1 LPTGAPL
8 PYDRSTTEAHTG
20 AALAKSRA
28 GGHPC
33 ANSYPAA
40 TLEIRVACV
49 KADVSSSG
57 PPLVELQGISKRYG
71 DLLANDGIDL
81 AIEPGEIH
89 ALLGENGAGKSTLV
103 KILYGVIE
111 PSAGEIRWEGRPV
124 SIGSPVEA
132 RNLGLGMVFQHFSL
146 FDELTVAENI
156 AVALSGDWSLSTVRS
171 KLGEISRTYG
181 LALDAD
187 RAVWTLSAG
196 ERQRIEIV
204 RCLLQNPR
212 LLILDEPT
220 SVLTPQEA
228 EHLFTT
234 LDRLSAEGC
243 SILYI
248 SHKLEE
254 VRRLC
259 RRATILRAGRVVAT
273 IDPRAKSAREI
284 AALMVGNE
292 VGEVR
297 TDAPHHIQ
305 GEMLKVS
312 RLSMP
317 AAGLHGQALR
327 EIDLVAR
334 AGEVVGIAGVAGN
347 GQSELFAALSGERL
361 ADRTDAVV
369 IAGKPAGTIGID
381 ARRRLGAAFVPEERL
396 GHAAAPSHRLSE
408 NTLIS
413 HAAAEVSRSGFIL
426 VNAAKRLA
434 RSIVQSFDVRT
445 PEGDPQARK
454 LSGGN
459 LQKFVIGREIIRKPK
474 LIIVDQPTWGVDAG
488 AARLI
493 RQALVDLARAG
504 SAVVVVSQ
512 DLDELF
518 EVADRMAVIHQ
529 GRLSPVRPVGEW
541 TKEAVG
547 LEMLGVAQAQ
557 GGAHAL

>member
-1 LPTGAPL
+1 M
-8 PYDRSTTEAHTG
+8 SIEA
-20 AALAKSRA
+20 
-28 GGHPC
+28 
-33 ANSYPAA
+33 
-40 TLEIRVACV
+40 
-49 KADVSSSG
+49 
-57 PPLVELQGISKRYG
+57 
-71 DLLANDGIDL
+71 
-81 AIEPGEIH
+81 GEIH

-111 PSAGEIRWEGRPV
+111 PSAGEIRWEGKPV
-124 SIGSPVEA
+124 IIGSPVEA
-132 RNLGLGMVFQHFSL
+132 RTLGLGMVFQHFSL
-146 FDELTVAENI
+146 FDEMTVAENI
-156 AVALSGDWSLSTVRS
+156 AVALSGEWNLATVRS
-171 KLGEISRTYG
+171 RLTEISSTYG

-228 EHLFTT
+228 EHLFVT
-234 LDRLSAEGC
+234 LDKLSTEGC

-273 IDPRAKSAREI
+273 IDPRASTAREI

-292 VGEVR
+292 VGEIR
-297 TDAPHHIQ
+297 TDAPHVPQ
-305 GEMLKVS
+305 GEVLRVDH
-312 RLSMP
+312 LDMP
-317 AAGLHGQALR
+317 PAGLHGQALR
-327 EIDLVAR
+327 DINLVVR

-361 ADRTDAVV
+361 ADRAEAVT
-369 IAGKPAGTIGID
+369 IAGKACGMLGIEG
-381 ARRRLGAAFVPEERL
+381 RRRLSAAFVPEERL
-396 GHAAAPSHRLSE
+396 GHAAAPTHRLSE

-413 HAAAEVSRSGFIL
+413 HASTEVRSGFIL
-426 VNAAKRLA
+426 LSAAKRLA
-434 RSIVQSFDVRT
+434 RTIIKSFDVRT

-474 LIIVDQPTWGVDAG
+474 LLIVDQPTWGVDAG

-493 RQALVDLARAG
+493 RQSLVDLARDG

-518 EVADRMAVIHQ
+518 EVADQMAVIHQ
-529 GRLSPVRPVGEW
+529 GMLSPQKPIGEW

-557 GGAHAL
+557 GGAHAV

>member
-1 LPTGAPL
+1 M
-8 PYDRSTTEAHTG
+8 
-20 AALAKSRA
+20 
-28 GGHPC
+28 
-33 ANSYPAA
+33 
-40 TLEIRVACV
+40 
-49 KADVSSSG
+49 KADVSPSQ
-57 PPLVELQGISKRYG
+57 PPLVELKGISKRYG

-81 AIEPGEIH
+81 TIEPGEIH

-111 PSAGEIRWEGRPV
+111 PSGGEIRWEGKPV
-124 SIGSPVEA
+124 GIASPVEA
-132 RNLGLGMVFQHFSL
+132 RALGLGMVFQHFSL
-146 FDELTVAENI
+146 FDEMTVAENI
-156 AVALSGDWSLSTVRS
+156 AVALSDEWSLSTVRG

-228 EHLFTT
+228 EHLFVT
-234 LDRLSAEGC
+234 LDKLSADGC

-259 RRATILRAGRVVAT
+259 RRATILRAGRVVAS
-273 IDPRAKSAREI
+273 IDPRAISAREI

-292 VGEVR
+292 VGDIR
-297 TDAPHHIQ
+297 TDAPHQ
-305 GEMLKVS
+305 PLDAVLKVE
-312 RLSMP
+312 RLSVPP
-317 AAGLHGQALR
+317 AGMHGQALR
-327 EIDLVAR
+327 DINLVAR

-361 ADRTDAVV
+361 ANRDDAIT
-369 IAGKPAGTIGID
+369 IAGRACGSTGID
-381 ARRRLGAAFVPEERL
+381 GRRRLAAAFVPEERL
-396 GHAAAPSHRLSE
+396 GHAAAPTHRLSE

-413 HAAAEVSRSGFIL
+413 HAATEVSRTGFIL
-426 VNAAKRLA
+426 LNAAKRLA
-434 RSIVQSFDVRT
+434 GTIIKSFDVRT

-474 LIIVDQPTWGVDAG
+474 LLIVDQPTWGVDAG

-493 RQALVDLARAG
+493 RQALVDLAREG

-518 EVADRMAVIHQ
+518 EVADQMAVIHN
-529 GRLSPVRPVGEW
+529 GSLSPLKPIGEW

-547 LEMLGVAQAQ
+547 LEMLGVARTH
-557 GGAHAL
+557 GDAHAV

>member
-1 LPTGAPL
+1 M
-8 PYDRSTTEAHTG
+8 
-20 AALAKSRA
+20 
-28 GGHPC
+28 
-33 ANSYPAA
+33 
-40 TLEIRVACV
+40 

-57 PPLVELQGISKRYG
+57 PPLVELKGISKRYG

-81 AIEPGEIH
+81 SIEPGEIH

-111 PSAGEIRWEGRPV
+111 PSAGEIRWESRPV

-156 AVALSGDWSLSTVRS
+156 AVALSGDWDLATVRG

-273 IDPRAKSAREI
+273 IDPRASSAREI
-284 AALMVGNE
+284 AALMVGSE
-292 VGEVR
+292 VGEIR
-297 TDAPHHIQ
+297 TDAPHHPE
-305 GEMLKVS
+305 GEMLKVAS
-312 RLSMP
+312 LNLPP
-317 AAGLHGQALR
+317 AGMHGQALR
-327 EIDLVAR
+327 GIDLKAR
-334 AGEVVGIAGVAGN
+334 AGEVVGIAGIAGN
-347 GQSELFAALSGERL
+347 GQTELFAALSGERL
-361 ADRTDAVV
+361 AGGPDAVV
-369 IAGKPAGTIGID
+369 IAGRPVGTTGID
-381 ARRRLGAAFVPEERL
+381 GRRRLGAAFVPEERL
-396 GHAAAPSHRLSE
+396 GHAAAPTHRLSE

-426 VNAAKRLA
+426 VNAARRLA
-434 RSIVQSFDVRT
+434 RTIVQSFDVRT

-474 LIIVDQPTWGVDAG
+474 LIVVDQPTWGVDAG

-493 RQALVDLARAG
+493 RQALVDLARQG

-529 GRLSPVRPVGEW
+529 GTLSPLKPIGEW

-547 LEMLGVAQAQ
+547 LEMLGVAQAP
-557 GGAHAL
+557 GGVHAV

>member
-1 LPTGAPL
+1 MQ
-8 PYDRSTTEAHTG
+8 
-20 AALAKSRA
+20 
-28 GGHPC
+28 
-33 ANSYPAA
+33 
-40 TLEIRVACV
+40 
-49 KADVSSSG
+49 ADVSSLG
-57 PPLVELQGISKRYG
+57 PPLVELKGISKRYG

-81 AIEPGEIH
+81 SIEPGEIH

-124 SIGSPVEA
+124 SISSPVEA
-132 RNLGLGMVFQHFSL
+132 RALGLGMVFQHFSL

-156 AVALSGDWSLSTVRS
+156 AVALSDEWTLPMVRS
-171 KLGEISRTYG
+171 RLGEISRTYG

-220 SVLTPQEA
+220 SVLTPQES
-228 EHLFTT
+228 EHLFGT
-234 LDRLSAEGC
+234 LDKLSADGC
-243 SILYI
+243 SILFI

-259 RRATILRAGRVVAT
+259 RRATILRGGRVVAT
-273 IDPRAKSAREI
+273 IDPRERSAREI

-292 VGEVR
+292 VGEIR
-297 TDAPHHIQ
+297 SDAPHKPQ
-305 GEMLKVS
+305 GEML
-312 RLSMP
+312 RIEHLSMP
-317 AAGLHGQALR
+317 PAGLHGQALKD
-327 EIDLVAR
+327 INLVAR
-334 AGEVVGIAGVAGN
+334 AGEVVGIAGIAGN

-361 ADRTDAVV
+361 ADRTGAIV
-369 IAGKPAGTIGID
+369 IAGKSCGTMGID

-396 GHAAAPSHRLSE
+396 GHAAAPTHRLSE

-426 VNAAKRLA
+426 LNAAKRLA
-434 RSIVQSFDVRT
+434 RSIISRFDVRT

-474 LIIVDQPTWGVDAG
+474 LLIVDQPTWGVDAG

-493 RQALVDLARAG
+493 RQALVDLARDG
-504 SAVVVVSQ
+504 SAVVIVSQ

-518 EVADRMAVIHQ
+518 EVADQMAVIHH
-529 GRLSPVRPVGEW
+529 GLLSPLKPIGKW

-547 LEMLGVAQAQ
+547 LEMLGVAQSQ
-557 GGAHAL
+557 GGGHAV

>member
-1 LPTGAPL
+1 
-8 PYDRSTTEAHTG
+8 
-20 AALAKSRA
+20 
-28 GGHPC
+28 
-33 ANSYPAA
+33 
-40 TLEIRVACV
+40 V

-57 PPLVELQGISKRYG
+57 PPLVQLKGISKRYG

-111 PSAGEIRWEGRPV
+111 PSSGEILWEGKPV
-124 SIGSPVEA
+124 SIASPVEA
-132 RNLGLGMVFQHFSL
+132 RALGLGMVFQHFSL

-156 AVALSGDWSLSTVRS
+156 AVALSGEWSLATVRTR
-171 KLGEISRTYG
+171 LGEISQAYG
-181 LALDAD
+181 LALEAD

-204 RCLLQNPR
+204 RCLLQSPR

-228 EHLFTT
+228 EHLFGT
-234 LDRLSAEGC
+234 LDKLSAEGVA
-243 SILYI
+243 ILYI

-259 RRATILRAGRVVAT
+259 RSATILRGGRVVAT
-273 IDPRAKSAREI
+273 IDPRERSAREI

-292 VGEVR
+292 VGDIR
-297 TDAPHHIQ
+297 ADTPHVPQ
-305 GEMLKVS
+305 GEMLRVEH
-312 RLSMP
+312 LSMAP
-317 AAGLHGQALR
+317 GGLHGQALTD
-327 EIDLVAR
+327 INLLAR
-334 AGEVVGIAGVAGN
+334 AGEVVGIAGIAGN

-361 ADRTDAVV
+361 AEQNGSIT
-369 IAGKPAGTIGID
+369 IAGKVCGLSGID

-408 NTLIS
+408 NTLIA
-413 HAAAEVSRSGFIL
+413 HAAAEVTRSGFIL
-426 VNAAKRLA
+426 LGAAKRLA
-434 RSIVQSFDVRT
+434 RSIVKSFDVRT

-474 LIIVDQPTWGVDAG
+474 LLVVDQPTWGVDAG

-493 RQALVDLARAG
+493 RQALVDLARDG

-529 GRLSPVRPVGEW
+529 GRLSPLKPISEW

-547 LEMLGVAQAQ
+547 LEMLGSVQDHGHHP
-557 GGAHAL
+557 GGVHAV

>member
-1 LPTGAPL
+1 M
-8 PYDRSTTEAHTG
+8 
-20 AALAKSRA
+20 
-28 GGHPC
+28 
-33 ANSYPAA
+33 
-40 TLEIRVACV
+40 

-57 PPLVELQGISKRYG
+57 PPLVELKGISKRYG

-81 AIEPGEIH
+81 SIEPGEIH

-124 SIGSPVEA
+124 TIGSPVEA
-132 RNLGLGMVFQHFSL
+132 RALGLGMVFQHFSL
-146 FDELTVAENI
+146 FDEMTVAENI
-156 AVALSGDWSLSTVRS
+156 AVALSGEWDLATVRG

-228 EHLFTT
+228 EHLFDT
-234 LDRLSAEGC
+234 LDKLSADGC

-259 RRATILRAGRVVAT
+259 RRATILRAGRVVGT
-273 IDPRAKSAREI
+273 IDPRASTAREI

-292 VGEVR
+292 VGEIR
-297 TDAPHHIQ
+297 TDAPHVPH
-305 GEMLKVS
+305 GEILRVD
-312 RLSMP
+312 RLDMP
-317 AAGLHGQALR
+317 PAGLHGQALKD
-327 EIDLVAR
+327 INLVVR

-361 ADRTDAVV
+361 ADRADAII
-369 IAGKPAGTIGID
+369 IAGRACGTMGID
-381 ARRRLGAAFVPEERL
+381 ARRRLAAAFVPEERL
-396 GHAAAPSHRLSE
+396 GHAAAPTHRLSE
-408 NTLIS
+408 NTLIT
-413 HAAAEVSRSGFIL
+413 HAATEVSRSGFIL
-426 VNAAKRLA
+426 LSAARRLA
-434 RSIVQSFDVRT
+434 RTIIKSFDVRS

-474 LIIVDQPTWGVDAG
+474 LLVVDQPTWGVDAG

-493 RQALVDLARAG
+493 RQALVDLAREG

-518 EVADRMAVIHQ
+518 EVADQMAVIHQ
-529 GRLSPVRPVGEW
+529 GHLSPLKPVGEW

-557 GGAHAL
+557 GGAHAV

>member
-1 LPTGAPL
+1 M
-8 PYDRSTTEAHTG
+8 
-20 AALAKSRA
+20 
-28 GGHPC
+28 
-33 ANSYPAA
+33 
-40 TLEIRVACV
+40 

-57 PPLVELQGISKRYG
+57 PPLVELIRISKRYG

-81 AIEPGEIH
+81 SIEPGEIH

-132 RNLGLGMVFQHFSL
+132 RTLGLGMVFQHFSL
-146 FDELTVAENI
+146 FEEMTVAENI
-156 AVALSGDWSLSTVRS
+156 AVALSGEWSLANVRNRLS
-171 KLGEISRTYG
+171 EISRTYG

-228 EHLFTT
+228 EHLFVT
-234 LDRLSAEGC
+234 LDKLSAEGC

-273 IDPRAKSAREI
+273 IDPRASTAREI

-292 VGEVR
+292 VGDIR
-297 TDAPHHIQ
+297 TDAPHTPQ
-305 GEMLKVS
+305 GEVLRV
-312 RLSMP
+312 RNLDMP
-317 AAGLHGQALR
+317 PVGLHGQALKD
-327 EIDLVAR
+327 INLVVR

-361 ADRTDAVV
+361 AERNDAIT
-369 IAGKPAGTIGID
+369 IAGKPSGGMGIE
-381 ARRRLGAAFVPEERL
+381 ARRRLSAAFVPEERL
-396 GHAAAPSHRLSE
+396 GHAAAPTHRLSE

-413 HAAAEVSRSGFIL
+413 HASTEVRSGFIL
-426 VNAAKRLA
+426 LNAAKRLA
-434 RSIVQSFDVRT
+434 RTIIKSFDVRT

-474 LIIVDQPTWGVDAG
+474 LLIVDQPTWGVDAG

-493 RQALVDLARAG
+493 RQSLVDLARDG
-504 SAVVVVSQ
+504 SAVLVVSQ

-518 EVADRMAVIHQ
+518 EVADQMAVIHQ
-529 GRLSPVRPVGEW
+529 GMLSPQKPIGEW
-541 TKEAVG
+541 TKEAIG

-557 GGAHAL
+557 GGAHAD

>member
-1 LPTGAPL
+1 M
-8 PYDRSTTEAHTG
+8 
-20 AALAKSRA
+20 
-28 GGHPC
+28 
-33 ANSYPAA
+33 
-40 TLEIRVACV
+40 

-57 PPLVELQGISKRYG
+57 PPLVELKGISKRYG
-71 DLLANDGIDL
+71 DLLANDAIDL
-81 AIEPGEIH
+81 AIEPGEIL

-111 PSAGEIRWEGRPV
+111 PTAGEILWEGGPV
-124 SIGSPVEA
+124 SISSPVEA
-132 RNLGLGMVFQHFSL
+132 RALGIGMVFQHFSL

-156 AVALSGDWSLSTVRS
+156 AVALSDEWTLSMVRNRLGD
-171 KLGEISRTYG
+171 ISRTYG
-181 LALDAD
+181 LGLDAD

-228 EHLFTT
+228 EHLFVT
-234 LDRLSAEGC
+234 LDKLAAGGC

-273 IDPRAKSAREI
+273 IDPRERSAREI

-292 VGEVR
+292 VGEIR
-297 TDAPHHIQ
+297 SDAPHQPQ
-305 GEMLKVS
+305 GEVLKVAH
-312 RLSMP
+312 LSMAP
-317 AAGLHGQALR
+317 AGLHGQAL
-327 EIDLVAR
+327 EDIELVAR
-334 AGEVVGIAGVAGN
+334 AGEIVGIAGVAGN
-347 GQSELFAALSGERL
+347 GQSELFAALSGERI
-361 ADRTDAVV
+361 AETAEAIT
-369 IAGKPAGTIGID
+369 IAGRACGTMGID

-396 GHAAAPSHRLSE
+396 GHAAAPGHRLSE

-413 HAAAEVSRSGFIL
+413 HAAAEVSRSGFIVL
-426 VNAAKRLA
+426 SAAKQLA
-434 RSIVQSFDVRT
+434 RSIIKSFDVRT
-445 PEGDPQARK
+445 PENDPQARK

-459 LQKFVIGREIIRKPK
+459 LQKFVIGREIIRRPK
-474 LIIVDQPTWGVDAG
+474 LLIVDQPTWGVDAG

-529 GRLSPVRPVGEW
+529 GRMSPLKPIGEW
-541 TKEAVG
+541 TREAVG
-547 LEMLGVAQAQ
+547 LEMLGVAHAQ
-557 GGAHAL
+557 GDVHAI

>member
-1 LPTGAPL
+1 MK
-8 PYDRSTTEAHTG
+8 E
-20 AALAKSRA
+20 
-28 GGHPC
+28 
-33 ANSYPAA
+33 
-40 TLEIRVACV
+40 
-49 KADVSSSG
+49 DVSPSG
-57 PPLVELQGISKRYG
+57 PPFVELKGISKRYG

-81 AIEPGEIH
+81 AIAPGEIH

-124 SIGSPVEA
+124 TIGSPVEA
-132 RNLGLGMVFQHFSL
+132 RALGLGMVFQHFSL
-146 FDELTVAENI
+146 FDEMTVAENI
-156 AVALSGDWSLSTVRS
+156 AVALSDEWDLAMVRS
-171 KLGEISRTYG
+171 RLSEISRTYG

-228 EHLFTT
+228 EHLFKT
-234 LDRLSAEGC
+234 LDKLSAEGC

-273 IDPRAKSAREI
+273 IDPRAISAREI

-292 VGEVR
+292 VGEIR
-297 TDAPHHIQ
+297 SDAPHAPQ
-305 GEMLKVS
+305 GEVLRVNH
-312 RLSMP
+312 LNMP
-317 AAGLHGQALR
+317 PAGLHGVALKD
-327 EIDLVAR
+327 INFVAR
-334 AGEVVGIAGVAGN
+334 AGEIVGIAGVAGN

-361 ADRTDAVV
+361 ADRADTVT
-369 IAGKPAGTIGID
+369 IAGRACGTIGID
-381 ARRRLGAAFVPEERL
+381 TRRRLSAAFVPEERL
-396 GHAAAPSHRLSE
+396 GHAAAPTHRLSE

-413 HAAAEVSRSGFIL
+413 HAATEVSRSGFIL
-426 VNAAKRLA
+426 LNAAKRLA
-434 RSIVQSFDVRT
+434 RTIIKSFDVRT

-474 LIIVDQPTWGVDAG
+474 LLIVDQPTWGVDAG

-493 RQALVDLARAG
+493 RQALVDLAREG

-518 EVADRMAVIHQ
+518 EVADQMAVIHQ
-529 GRLSPVRPVGEW
+529 GSLSPLKPIRAW
-541 TKEAVG
+541 TREAVG

-557 GGAHAL
+557 GGAHAV

>member
-1 LPTGAPL
+1 MQ
-8 PYDRSTTEAHTG
+8 
-20 AALAKSRA
+20 
-28 GGHPC
+28 
-33 ANSYPAA
+33 
-40 TLEIRVACV
+40 
-49 KADVSSSG
+49 ADVSPTE
-57 PPLVELQGISKRYG
+57 PPLVELRGISKRYG
-71 DLLANDGIDL
+71 ELLANDGIDL
-81 AIEPGEIH
+81 RIEPGEIH

-111 PSAGEIRWEGRPV
+111 PTAGEILWEGRPV
-124 SIGSPVEA
+124 SIASPVEA
-132 RNLGLGMVFQHFSL
+132 RALGIGMVFQHFSL

-156 AVALSGDWSLSTVRS
+156 AVALSSDWSLATVRS
-171 KLGEISRTYG
+171 RLGDISRAYG
-181 LALDAD
+181 LALEPD

-228 EHLFTT
+228 EHLFVT
-234 LDRLSAEGC
+234 LDKLSADGC

-259 RRATILRAGRVVAT
+259 RRATILRGGRVVGA
-273 IDPRAKSAREI
+273 IDPRERSAREI

-297 TDAPHHIQ
+297 TGTAHAPK
-305 GEMLKVS
+305 GEMLRVTN
-312 RLSMP
+312 LTLP
-317 AAGLHGQALR
+317 PAGLHGQALHG
-327 EIDLVAR
+327 IGLVAH
-334 AGEVVGIAGVAGN
+334 AGEIVGIAGVAGN
-347 GQSELFAALSGERL
+347 GQSELFAALSGERPTES
-361 ADRTDAVV
+361 ADT
-369 IAGKPAGTIGID
+369 IAIDGRPCGTAGVD

-396 GHAAAPSHRLSE
+396 GHAAAPTHRLSE

-426 VNAAKRLA
+426 VNAARRLA
-434 RSIVQSFDVRT
+434 GAIVKSFDVRT

-459 LQKFVIGREIIRKPK
+459 LQKFVIGREIIRRPR
-474 LIIVDQPTWGVDAG
+474 LLIVDQPTWGVDAG

-493 RQALVDLARAG
+493 RQALVDLAREG
-504 SAVVVVSQ
+504 SAVVVISQ

-518 EVADRMAVIHQ
+518 EVADRMAVIHH
-529 GRLSPVRPVGEW
+529 GRLSALRPISEW

-547 LEMLGVAQAQ
+547 LEMLGVSQSQ
-557 GGAHAL
+557 GAAHAV

>member
-1 LPTGAPL
+1 M
-8 PYDRSTTEAHTG
+8 
-20 AALAKSRA
+20 
-28 GGHPC
+28 
-33 ANSYPAA
+33 
-40 TLEIRVACV
+40 
-49 KADVSSSG
+49 KADVSTSG
-57 PPLVELQGISKRYG
+57 PPLVELKGISKRYG
-71 DLLANDGIDL
+71 DLLANDGIDF

-111 PSAGEIRWEGRPV
+111 PSAGEILWEGRPV
-124 SIGSPVEA
+124 SIASPVDA
-132 RNLGLGMVFQHFSL
+132 RARGIGMVFQHFSL

-156 AVALSGDWSLSTVRS
+156 AVALSDEWDLDRVRS
-171 KLGEISRTYG
+171 SLGEISRTYG

-220 SVLTPQEA
+220 SVLTPQES
-228 EHLFTT
+228 ERLFET
-234 LDRLSAEGC
+234 LDKLSAEGC

-273 IDPRAKSAREI
+273 INPRERSAREI

-292 VGEVR
+292 VDEIR
-297 TDAPHHIQ
+297 SDAPHLPK
-305 GEMLKVS
+305 GEILRVEH
-312 RLSMP
+312 LSMP
-317 AAGLHGQALR
+317 PAGLHGQAL
-327 EIDLVAR
+327 EDINLVAR
-334 AGEVVGIAGVAGN
+334 AGEVVGIAGIAGN
-347 GQSELFAALSGERL
+347 GQSEFFAALSGERL
-361 ADRTDAVV
+361 AVTARTIT
-369 IAGKPAGTIGID
+369 IAGQVCGTLGID

-396 GHAAAPSHRLSE
+396 GHAAAPTHRLSE

-413 HAAAEVSRSGFIL
+413 HAAAEVTHSGFIL
-426 VNAAKRLA
+426 LSAAKRLA
-434 RSIVQSFDVRT
+434 RSIIKSFDVRA

-459 LQKFVIGREIIRKPK
+459 LQKFVIGREIIRRPK
-474 LIIVDQPTWGVDAG
+474 LLIVDQPTWGVDAG

-493 RQALVDLARAG
+493 RQALVDLAREG
-504 SAVVVVSQ
+504 SAVIVVSQ

-518 EVADRMAVIHQ
+518 EVADKMAVIHQ
-529 GRLSPVRPVGEW
+529 GRLSPLKPIAEW

-547 LEMLGVAQAQ
+547 LEMLGVALSQ
-557 GGAHAL
+557 GDAHAV

>member
-1 LPTGAPL
+1 
-8 PYDRSTTEAHTG
+8 
-20 AALAKSRA
+20 
-28 GGHPC
+28 
-33 ANSYPAA
+33 
-40 TLEIRVACV
+40 
-49 KADVSSSG
+49 
-57 PPLVELQGISKRYG
+57 
-71 DLLANDGIDL
+71 
-81 AIEPGEIH
+81 
-89 ALLGENGAGKSTLV
+89 
-103 KILYGVIE
+103 
-111 PSAGEIRWEGRPV
+111 
-124 SIGSPVEA
+124 
-132 RNLGLGMVFQHFSL
+132 MVFQHFSL

-171 KLGEISRTYG
+171 RLSEISRTYG

-297 TDAPHHIQ
+297 TDAPHDIQ

-369 IAGKPAGTIGID
+369 IAGKPSGTIGID

-504 SAVVVVSQ
+504 SAIVVVSQ

-529 GRLSPVRPVGEW
+529 GHLSPLKAVGEW